1 MNINDKIKVNN
12 STEIE
17 LLEDAKKGDIIDLAT
32 LNKVDVS
39 FLQNL
44 INKEKEIEFRSML
57 EKELKAQNEKHT
69 LEIQKIKLECE
80 SENNEDKQKLID
92 KINQLNSEIE
102 KMNSIKDSDLRLA
115 KEQIKNSYENK
126 ISTLENDKKLIESK
140 YEVEKMKEID
150 KVKQIKDEEISNLK
164 LELSKVDIKVSEAV
178 QNKEKEMNA
187 KIKELEAQNNSLTFA
202 KSMVG
207 IKDLG
212 ENLEQWCDNQYQ
224 EHAIYGFENCE
235 WIKDNIAVEDELDSK
250 KTKGDFIFKVYAD
263 SSKKENTLLTSVL
276 LDMKDKNPNSTS
288 KNKNSEHYKKLDTDR
303 RKKKC
308 DYAILVSNLERDRAV
323 NDAPVFRVSEYDK
336 MYVVRPEY
344 FMTFLSLLASLSV
357 KYASYITTER
367 KDLINKEEA
376 IKMFEDFKE
385 EILVKSFSSLN
396 KSIEDMLK
404 KAQTIQS
411 SANDIIDECRK
422 IQDKTLEK
430 LKKKI
435 TDFKILKAVESLE

>member
-57 EKELKAQNEKHT
+57 EKELKTQNEKHN

-80 SENNEDKQKLID
+80 RENNEDKQKLID
-92 KINQLNSEIE
+92 KINKLNSEIE

-115 KEQIKNSYENK
+115 KEQIKNSYESK
-126 ISTLENDKKLIESK
+126 ISLLENDKKLAESK

-150 KVKQIKDEEISNLK
+150 KVKQIKDEEISSLK

-212 ENLEQWCDNQYQ
+212 ENLEQ
-224 EHAIYGFENCE
+224 
-235 WIKDNIAVEDELDSK
+235 
-250 KTKGDFIFKVYAD
+250 
-263 SSKKENTLLTSVL
+263 
-276 LDMKDKNPNSTS
+276 
-288 KNKNSEHYKKLDTDR
+288 
-303 RKKKC
+303 
-308 DYAILVSNLERDRAV
+308 
-323 NDAPVFRVSEYDK
+323 
-336 MYVVRPEY
+336 
-344 FMTFLSLLASLSV
+344 
-357 KYASYITTER
+357 
-367 KDLINKEEA
+367 
-376 IKMFEDFKE
+376 
-385 EILVKSFSSLN
+385 
-396 KSIEDMLK
+396 
-404 KAQTIQS
+404 
-411 SANDIIDECRK
+411 
-422 IQDKTLEK
+422 
-430 LKKKI
+430 
-435 TDFKILKAVESLE
+435 